1 MSPRLYSMSLFRAM
15 MIVAAFCLPALAQ
28 ETAKEPAKEQKPILS
43 VKTRA
48 IEATLAIEDTLK
60 AYPALYENLFAE
72 GKRELDKW
80 RASAESDRK
89 TSPEEFKDGRR
100 YAFDRSYTR
109 RSAIGRYVS
118 IERFDYLNSGGAH
131 PNSLLDTILWDANA
145 KKRISIR
152 PLFKESAPGGPTLT
166 RLAKEIRAALAVEKK
181 ARGADDIDPE
191 TDTELANVK
200 PDLTKMGAVAL
211 VPSTEAGKSAGL
223 EFNFSPYAVGPYAEG
238 PYTVVVPWTTFKND
252 LSPEGAALFGGERP
266 KSDEDKG

>member
-1 MSPRLYSMSLFRAM
+1 MRALARAAM
-15 MIVAAFCLPALAQ
+15 LACVAVALGLPALAQ
-28 ETAKEPAKEQKPILS
+28 ETAKEPAKTAKEQKPVLS

-48 IEATLAIEDTLK
+48 IEETLVIEDTLN
-60 AYPALYENLFAE
+60 AYPGLYDNLFAE

-131 PNSLLDTILWDANA
+131 PNSLLDTILWDVNT

-152 PLFKESAPGGPTLT
+152 PFFKESAPRGPTLT

-181 ARGADDIDPE
+181 ARGADDVDPE
-191 TDTELANVK
+191 AETGLGNVNA
-200 PDLTKMGAVAL
+200 DLTKMGAVAL
-211 VPSTEAGKSAGL
+211 VPSTEANKSAGL
-223 EFNFSPYAVGPYAEG
+223 VFNFSPYAVGSYAEG
-238 PYTVVVPWTTFKND
+238 PYTAYVPWAAFKDD
-252 LSPEGAALFGGERP
+252 LSGEGAALFGGERP
-266 KSDEDKG
+266 KDDEAKD

>member
-1 MSPRLYSMSLFRAM
+1 VTLRLGR
-15 MIVAAFCLPALAQ
+15 AAFLLCFAALAMPALAQ
-28 ETAKEPAKEQKPILS
+28 DAAKEQKPVLS

-48 IEATLAIEDTLK
+48 IEETLVIEDALK
-60 AYPALYENLFAE
+60 AYPGLYDNVFAE

-80 RASAESDRK
+80 RASAETDRK

-109 RSAIGRYVS
+109 RSAIGHYVS

-131 PNSLLDTILWDANA
+131 PNSLLDTIVWDANA

-152 PLFKESAPGGPTLT
+152 PFFKESAAGGPTLT
-166 RLAKEIRAALAVEKK
+166 RLAKNIRAVLAVEKK
-181 ARGADDIDPE
+181 ARGADDVDPE
-191 TDTELANVK
+191 ADTGLGNVK

-211 VPSTEAGKSAGL
+211 VPSTETGKSAGL
-223 EFNFSPYAVGPYAEG
+223 VFNFSPYAVGSYAEG
-238 PYTVVVPWTTFKND
+238 PYSAYVPWTAFKDD

-266 KSDEDKG
+266 KSDEEKG

>member
-131 PNSLLDTILWDANA
+131 PNSLLDTILWDTNA

-152 PLFKESAPGGPTLT
+152 PFFKETAPGGPTLT

-181 ARGADDIDPE
+181 ARGADDIDP
-191 TDTELANVK
+191 TADTGLGNVK
-200 PDLTKMGAVAL
+200 ADLTKMGAVAL
-211 VPSTEAGKSAGL
+211 VPSTEAGKSAGMV
-223 EFNFSPYAVGPYAEG
+223 FTFSPYAVGSYAEG
-238 PYTVVVPWTTFKND
+238 PYTAYVPWAAFKDD
-252 LSPEGAALFGGERP
+252 LSGEGAALFGGERP
-266 KSDEDKG
+266 KDDEGKD

>member
-1 MSPRLYSMSLFRAM
+1 MSPRLYSMSSFRAM
-15 MIVAAFCLPALAQ
+15 MIMAALCLPALAQ

-60 AYPALYENLFAE
+60 AYPGLYENLFAE

-80 RASAESDRK
+80 RASAEADRK

-131 PNSLLDTILWDANA
+131 PNSLLDTILWDATA

-152 PLFKESAPGGPTLT
+152 PFFMETAPGGPTLT
-166 RLAKEIRAALAVEKK
+166 RLARNIRVILAVEKK
-181 ARGADDIDPE
+181 ARGADDIDPQA
-191 TDTELANVK
+191 DTRLGNVK
-200 PDLTKMGAVAL
+200 ADLTKMGAVAL
-211 VPSTEAGKSAGL
+211 IPSTEANKSAGL
-223 EFNFSPYAVGPYAEG
+223 VFNFSPYAVGSYAEG
-238 PYTVVVPWTTFKND
+238 PYAAYVPWAAFKDD
-252 LSPEGAALFGGERP
+252 LSGEGAALFGGERP
-266 KSDEDKG
+266 KDDEGKD